1 MPRRGSS
8 AQRASE
14 WTGGG
19 GDSSPIPLAEA
30 VLVSPHNEY
39 SARGGVSEK
48 SEDMRNK
55 KESSKKSG
63 GAKGGTYSSGPPKL
77 NREKSLSEK
86 DPPNF
91 PPQSRSS
98 SLAWPK
104 SLVREVV
111 GTFERP
117 VNAPNVKKFLG
128 GYNWCKG
135 MQSALITNCKK
146 VPIRFFIID
155 DSGSMITNDGNKIIR
170 TNTDDIDG
178 EHGVSGKMKKH
189 KAKMVQCTRWA
200 ELKDSMSFAAE
211 LSEAAMAPSE
221 FRLLNGAE
229 PVIVGLGDDNHE
241 GLEFAKEVLDEDP
254 AGQTPLCQHVNN
266 VVGAIEAM
274 APELR
279 RLNKKAA
286 VIIATDGESTD
297 GKVSKALEPLRK
309 LPAFVVIRLCTDSP
323 KIVDYWNNIDQELEL
338 EMDVIDDLVQ
348 DAEQVKVANPWL
360 IYGEELHRLREF
372 GACFKEMDLIDES
385 LLGAEQMQKFLK
397 VMFDRKELP
406 HPQVEWGDFHEDIK
420 RENDLH
426 NLIFDPLSASFR
438 HQVDLVHLRKIYGD
452 GKASDSSAVCTIS

>member
-8 AQRASE
+8 AQRETE
-14 WTGGG
+14 WSGGG
-19 GDSSPIPLAEA
+19 GDSPIPMAEA
-30 VLVSPHNEY
+30 VLVSPHDEY
-39 SARGGVSEK
+39 SARGGVSSRSDK
-48 SEDMRNK
+48 LRSQ
-55 KESSKKSG
+55 KESSKANGSSSRRG
-63 GAKGGTYSSGPPKL
+63 GQSRPTLKK
-77 NREKSLSEK
+77 EKSLSES

-91 PPQSRSS
+91 PEKSRSTN
-98 SLAWPK
+98 LAWPK
-104 SLVREVV
+104 TLINEVT

-117 VNAPNVKKFLG
+117 VDVSNAKKFLG
-128 GYNWCKG
+128 RHNWCRG
-135 MQSALITNCKK
+135 MQSALIQSCKK
-146 VPIRFFIID
+146 IPIRFFIID
-155 DSGSMITNDGNKIIR
+155 DSGSMITNDGNKILR
-170 TNTDDIDG
+170 TNTQDIDS
-178 EHGVSGKMKKH
+178 EHGVSGKMKNH

-229 PVIVGLGDDNHE
+229 PVIVGLGGDDRE

-266 VVGAIEAM
+266 VVSAIEAM

-297 GKVSKALEPLRK
+297 GKVSKALEPLRR
-309 LPAFVVIRLCTDSP
+309 LPAFVVIRLCTDQP

-348 DAEQVKVANPWL
+348 DAEQVKKANPWL
-360 IYGEELHRLREF
+360 TYGEELHRLREF
-372 GACFKEMDLIDES
+372 GASFKEMDLIDES
-385 LLGAEQMQKFLK
+385 LLGAEQMQKFLR
-397 VMFDRKELP
+397 VIFDRRELP
-406 HPQVEWGDFHEDIK
+406 HPQVEWDHFHEDVK
-420 RENDLH
+420 HENESH

-438 HQVDLVHLRKIYGD
+438 NQVDMVHLRKVYGD
-452 GKASDSSAVCTIS
+452 GKGADSSAVCSIV